1 MSHDETSGPVTRKE
15 RRAAYGGKRQAAPRY
30 VFMASDYL
38 RPDFTTAMLIEF
50 LEAKARGYNGHL
62 RALLCT
68 SAAALRDQQAA
79 LRRYEANIEAL
90 QDAAAF
96 MDPVLV
102 DEMRAR
108 ANSTPREACD
118 G

>member
-1 MSHDETSGPVTRKE
+1 MSHDEIGGPVTRKE
-15 RRAAYGGKRQAAPRY
+15 RRKAYGGRRQAAPRY
-30 VFMASDYL
+30 VFNAAAHV

-79 LRRYEANIEAL
+79 LLRYEGAG
-90 QDAAAF
+90 DAAAKE
-96 MDPVLV
+96 L
-102 DEMRAR
+102 DEVVNSMRETGDLDAQ
-108 ANSTPREACD
+108 
-118 G
+118 GGM